1 MQWWIER
8 QGELQCLKL
17 STKHARLV
25 ASKSRKATTSVV
37 SSLLDKERI
46 DLARL
51 EVNLNICTHMCVIGE
66 IINFVTLIAI
76 TSRFSG
82 GFSWQN
88 SRIFWQ
94 QNATVKIPEREWERR
109 WLNVLMCEKNRRRW
123 WAWVTEQQIVCW
135 LAPLS
140 RCVFVYVDSYQSSHI
155 PIVLYILHFI
165 SLWGAP
171 IDLSFMVNRGWCGG
185 EEEELNYSLQ
195 HEL

>member
-8 QGELQCLKL
+8 QGELQCLQL

-76 TSRFSG
+76 TSRFS
-82 GFSWQN
+82 WQN

-94 QNATVKIPEREWERR
+94 QNATVKIPEREREGR
-109 WLNVLMCEKNRRRW
+109 WLNVLMCEKK
-123 WAWVTEQQIVCW
+123 
-135 LAPLS
+135 
-140 RCVFVYVDSYQSSHI
+140 
-155 PIVLYILHFI
+155 
-165 SLWGAP
+165 
-171 IDLSFMVNRGWCGG
+171 
-185 EEEELNYSLQ
+185 
-195 HEL
+195 